1 MAHFRIRE
9 FRKSDFQRLWEI
21 DQACFVSGIAYS
33 PEELAYYMTR
43 RTAFTIVA
51 ESTAPDDGHVPHP
64 EHLQSGTKHG
74 EKRDPGQIVGCLVAQ
89 CVRSRGEQIGHI
101 ITIDILPEARR
112 SGVGS
117 DLMAL
122 AEKRLAE
129 SGCRRV
135 ALEVAVDNAGAIA
148 FYQRHGYSIA
158 RTIPRYYNR
167 ELDALEM
174 EKTSHRKDAKH
185 GKAVRS

>member
-1 MAHFRIRE
+1 MAAFHIRE

-33 PEELAYYMTR
+33 QEELAYYMTR

-51 ESTAPDDGHVPHP
+51 ERDHGAALHPDRAQP
-64 EHLQSGTKHG
+64 EKGRGANIAGFL
-74 EKRDPGQIVGCLVAQ
+74 VGQ
-89 CVRSRGEQIGHI
+89 CVRVRGEQIGHI
-101 ITIDILPEARR
+101 ITIDILPQSRR
-112 SGVGS
+112 TGLGS
-117 DLMAL
+117 ELMAL

-129 SGCRRV
+129 SGCRRIS
-135 ALEVAVDNAGAIA
+135 LEVAVDNAGAIA

-158 RTIPRYYNR
+158 RTIPRYYNG

-174 EKTSHRKDAKH
+174 EKELSGASGQQQVGRT
-185 GKAVRS
+185 

>member
-1 MAHFRIRE
+1 VPPFHIRE

-33 PEELAYYMTR
+33 QEELAYYMTR
-43 RTAFTIVA
+43 RTAFTMVA
-51 ESTAPDDGHVPHP
+51 EAAVPAPDDGHVPHP
-64 EHLQSGTKHG
+64 EGRRSGTKSG
-74 EKRDPGQIVGCLVAQ
+74 ERKSDAARIVGFLVGQ
-89 CVRSRGEQIGHI
+89 CVRVRGEQIGHI

-112 SGVGS
+112 SGLGTE
-117 DLMAL
+117 LMAL

-129 SGCRRV
+129 SGCRRIS
-135 ALEVAVDNAGAIA
+135 LEVAVDNTGAIA

-158 RTIPRYYNR
+158 RVIPRYYNG

-174 EKTSHRKDAKH
+174 DKKL
-185 GKAVRS
+185 